1 VVLVFFYT
9 NSPPP
14 GGPLTFLT
22 ASGPLSTGAK
32 DVLVILPTYNRA
44 DLLPVA
50 VESVLLQ
57 DYPHKKLVIVD
68 DGSTD
73 GTRVVCT
80 RYLKAG
86 IITYVFK
93 ANGGCASARNAGLQ
107 SIDDETGYVCFLDSD
122 DRLLPG
128 KLSREVALLSRHPD
142 AEFSYSDSIIFEE
155 ETGREEVW
163 KAAAA
168 GAPDRFPIEHFLSL
182 EAKVSSILYRAQTV
196 RGRRFREDL
205 RYNEDSDFLQKVAL
219 ECRCVYCEE
228 PGSWVRSHPGSKSR
242 NLLEI
247 KRAVFRSCRDILHA
261 YPDFYRQ
268 NAAAID
274 LRMEHLRKE
283 LLLDTIE
290 RGLYSEAKQY
300 ASKVSE
306 TIIASLRLG
315 AAYRVQRKWKS
326 LFRTP
331 RYLLRKLRSL
341 LRKMMGQRGMA

>member
-1 VVLVFFYT
+1 M
-9 NSPPP
+9 
-14 GGPLTFLT
+14 T
-22 ASGPLSTGAK
+22 ASGPPGTGAK
-32 DVLVILPTYNRA
+32 HVLVILPTYNRA
-44 DLLPVA
+44 DLLPIA

-57 DYPHKKLVIVD
+57 DYPQKRLVIVD

-73 GTRVVCT
+73 GTLDVCT
-80 RYLKAG
+80 RYVEDHPG
-86 IITYVFK
+86 IITYVSK
-93 ANGGCASARNAGLQ
+93 TNGGCASARNVGLQ
-107 SIDDETGYVCFLDSD
+107 SIDDEIGYVCFVDSD

-142 AEFSYSDSIIFEE
+142 ADFSYSDSIIFEE

-182 EAKVSSILYRAQTV
+182 EAKVSSILYRVQTF

-219 ECRCVYCEE
+219 ESRCVYCDE

-242 NLLEI
+242 NLFEI
-247 KRAVFRSCRDILHA
+247 KRAVLRSCTDILHV

-274 LRMEHLRKE
+274 QRMEHLRRE
-283 LLLDTIE
+283 LFVDTIE
-290 RGLYSEAKQY
+290 RGLYNEAKQY

-315 AAYRVQRKWKS
+315 VAYRARRKWKS
-326 LFRTP
+326 LLRIP

-341 LRKMMGQRGMA
+341 LRKMAGQRGMA